1 MAATDHDYVKM
12 CIACHGTG
20 DSRESAHTLH
30 DTVLAYHR
38 GPMPDPGKTLH
49 NLFTPLALLVAG
61 LLTAAPGA
69 HAAAGPTGAATLA
82 FKPCRLEHRSRLI
95 SIESQCATLRVPEN
109 AAVPN
114 GRQIEL
120 FVAKVPAISGRK
132 SPDPVVLIAGGPGMG
147 SSDMYPGVAQAF
159 ARIRRDRDLI
169 IIDQRGTGRSSP
181 LNCESSNELD
191 GDLASFIADSRR
203 CLAALGSRADLTQYT
218 TSVAV
223 QDLETVR
230 RALGVAQWNLYGVSY
245 GTRVAQH
252 YLRRFP
258 AQTRSI
264 ILDGVVPPG
273 LALGPEIAIDAEA
286 ALERV
291 LARCRRD
298 EACFTRF
305 GDSRVRVET
314 LKARLATPA
323 SVTLPDPKSG
333 EPRTLSFGR
342 SQLGAVLRLQSYS
355 SATASLL
362 PLALHEA
369 VERNNLAPLAG
380 MFLLSVGN
388 LADAM
393 AAGMHNSVI
402 CTEDI
407 PFIGAKSLDRAR
419 LEATYLGA
427 EQVDGL
433 QAVCGFWPRGRLDSD
448 FREPLRS
455 AVPVLLLSGADDPVT
470 PPGNALRAMQ
480 GLSNARHL
488 VLPGQGHGQ
497 IGVTCMNR
505 VLAAF
510 MQDLAPAALNA
521 RCLDA
526 ARPPPFFTTLAG
538 PAP

>member
-1 MAATDHDYVKM
+1 M
-12 CIACHGTG
+12 
-20 DSRESAHTLH
+20 
-30 DTVLAYHR
+30 
-38 GPMPDPGKTLH
+38 
-49 NLFTPLALLVAG
+49 
-61 LLTAAPGA
+61 
-69 HAAAGPTGAATLA
+69 
-82 FKPCRLEHRSRLI
+82 
-95 SIESQCATLRVPEN
+95 PEN
-109 AAVPN
+109 AAEPQ
-114 GRQIEL
+114 GRQVEL
-120 FVAKVPAISGRK
+120 FIAKVPAISGRK

-159 ARIRRDRDLI
+159 GRIRRDRDLI
-169 IIDQRGTGRSSP
+169 IIDQRGTGRSNP
-181 LNCESSNELD
+181 LNCDAADELE
-191 GDLASFIADSRR
+191 GDLESFVADSRR
-203 CLAALGSRADLTQYT
+203 CLETLRGRADLAQYT
-218 TSVAV
+218 SSVAV
-223 QDLETVR
+223 QDLEAVR
-230 RALGVAQWNLYGVSY
+230 RALGVSQWNLYGVSY

-258 AQTRSI
+258 AQTRSV

-273 LALGPEIAIDAEA
+273 LALGPDIALDAEA
-286 ALERV
+286 ALERI

-305 GDSRVRVET
+305 GDSRERFKS
-314 LKARLATPA
+314 LQARLAVPV

-342 SQLGAVLRLQSYS
+342 AQLGAVLRLQSYS

-369 VERNNLAPLAG
+369 VERNNLAPLTG

-388 LADAM
+388 LTDVM
-393 AAGMHNSVI
+393 AAGMHNSVV
-402 CTEDI
+402 CTEDV
-407 PFIGAKSLDRAR
+407 PFIDKALLDAGGPKRAR
-419 LEATYLGA
+419 LESTYLGT
-427 EQVDGL
+427 EQIDGL
-433 QAVCGFWPRGRLDSD
+433 QAVCSFWPGGRLDAD
-448 FREPLRS
+448 FRKPLQS
-455 AVPVLLLSGADDPVT
+455 GVPALLLSGADDPVT
-470 PPGNALRAMQ
+470 PPGNAVRAMK

-510 MQDLAPAALNA
+510 LRDLAPASLDA

>member
-1 MAATDHDYVKM
+1 M
-12 CIACHGTG
+12 
-20 DSRESAHTLH
+20 ESAPALH

-38 GPMPDPGKTLH
+38 EPMPDPGTTLRF
-49 NLFTPLALLVAG
+49 LFTPLALLAAGWLSAGGQTDAAG
-61 LLTAAPGA
+61 L
-69 HAAAGPTGAATLA
+69 A
-82 FKPCRLEHRSRLI
+82 FEPCRLEHRSRLI
-95 SIESQCATLRVPEN
+95 SIEAQCATLRVAEN
-109 AAVPN
+109 AAVP
-114 GRQIEL
+114 GGQVIDL

-181 LNCESSNELD
+181 LNCEASSELD
-191 GDLASFIADSRR
+191 GDLVSFIADSRR
-203 CLAALGSRADLTQYT
+203 CLEVLRTRADLTQYT

-223 QDLETVR
+223 QDLEALR

-258 AQTRSI
+258 AQTRSV

-273 LALGPEIAIDAEA
+273 LALGPDIALDAEA
-286 ALERV
+286 ALERI

-305 GDSRVRVET
+305 GDSRERFVALR
-314 LKARLATPA
+314 ARLATPV
-323 SVTLPDPKSG
+323 SLTLPDPRSG

-342 SQLGAVLRLQSYS
+342 PQLGAVLRLQSYS

-380 MFLLSVGN
+380 MFLMSMAN
-388 LADAM
+388 LADVM
-393 AAGMHNSVI
+393 AAGMHHSVV
-402 CTEDI
+402 CAEDV
-407 PFIGAKSLDRAR
+407 PFIDATRLDRAR

-433 QAVCGFWPRGRLDSD
+433 QAVCGFWPRGRLDAD

-455 AVPVLLLSGADDPVT
+455 KVPVLMLSGADDPVT
-470 PPGNALRAMQ
+470 PPGNAVRAMR
-480 GLSNARHL
+480 GLSNVRHL

-505 VLAAF
+505 VLAMF

>member
-1 MAATDHDYVKM
+1 MPEPRPT
-12 CIACHGTG
+12 
-20 DSRESAHTLH
+20 TL
-30 DTVLAYHR
+30 R
-38 GPMPDPGKTLH
+38 TLCA
-49 NLFTPLALLVAG
+49 PLALLAAACLAATPG
-61 LLTAAPGA
+61 SHAANGPTATAA
-69 HAAAGPTGAATLA
+69 LA

-95 SIESQCATLRVPEN
+95 SIEAQCATLRVPED
-109 AAVPN
+109 AAAPR
-114 GRQIEL
+114 GRQVDL

-132 SPDPVVLIAGGPGMG
+132 SPDPLVLIAGGPGMG

-159 ARIRRDRDLI
+159 GRIRRDRDLI
-169 IIDQRGTGRSSP
+169 IIDQRGTGRSNP
-181 LNCESSNELD
+181 LNCESSDELD
-191 GDLASFIADSRR
+191 GDLASFVADSRR
-203 CLAALGSRADLTQYT
+203 CLAALRTRADLAQYT

-223 QDLETVR
+223 ADLEALR
-230 RALGVAQWNLYGVSY
+230 RALGVTQWNLYGVSY

-258 AQTRSI
+258 AQTRSV

-273 LALGPEIAIDAEA
+273 LALGPDIALDAEA
-286 ALERV
+286 ALERI

-305 GDSRVRVET
+305 GDSRERFES
-314 LKARLATPA
+314 LQDRLATPV

-369 VERNNLAPLAG
+369 AVRNNLAPLAG

-407 PFIGAKSLDRAR
+407 PFIDRTSMAAGSSGRAR
-419 LEATYLGA
+419 LEATYLGV
-427 EQVDGL
+427 EQIDGL
-433 QAVCGFWPRGRLDSD
+433 QAVCEFWPRGRLDAD
-448 FREPLRS
+448 FREPLQS
-455 AVPVLLLSGADDPVT
+455 KVPVLLLSGADDPVT
-470 PPGNALRAMQ
+470 PPGNAVRAMR

-505 VLAAF
+505 VLATF
-510 MQDLAPAALNA
+510 MRDLAPAALNA

>member
-1 MAATDHDYVKM
+1 MP
-12 CIACHGTG
+12 
-20 DSRESAHTLH
+20 
-30 DTVLAYHR
+30 
-38 GPMPDPGKTLH
+38 PM
-49 NLFTPLALLVAG
+49 AG
-61 LLTAAPGA
+61 LQLICAQRLDAVAEQQRARACCG
-69 HAAAGPTGAATLA
+69 AAASAA
-82 FKPCRLEHRSRLI
+82 S
-95 SIESQCATLRVPEN
+95 
-109 AAVPN
+109 
-114 GRQIEL
+114 
-120 FVAKVPAISGRK
+120 VPAWPPPITMTS
-132 SPDPVVLIAGGPGMG
+132 
-147 SSDMYPGVAQAF
+147 
-159 ARIRRDRDLI
+159 

-407 PFIGAKSLDRAR
+407 PFIDAKSLDRAR

-433 QAVCGFWPRGRLDSD
+433 QAVCGFWPRGRLDAD

-455 AVPVLLLSGADDPVT
+455 AQ
-470 PPGNALRAMQ
+470 LRCCCCPAPMIQ
-480 GLSNARHL
+480 SRRPATHCAPCRVFRMHAISCW
-488 VLPGQGHGQ
+488 PGQGHGQ

-510 MQDLAPAALNA
+510 VQDLAPAALNA